1 MKDQEITR
9 LLEDWADGEDGA
21 LEALIPKVVDELRI
35 IARSFLAREHPHHSL
50 QPTEL
55 INAVYVKLAGQK
67 KLHWENR
74 SQFFSFAS
82 QLMRRILVDHA
93 RRKKTDKR
101 YGIKVPF
108 DEGLGLA
115 AEERRTEVLAVSEA
129 LDKLA
134 ELDERQAQ
142 VVEMRIFGGWTNEEI
157 AEALGVGLST
167 VKRDWKT
174 ARAWLRRE
182 LSRK

>member
-9 LLEDWADGEDGA
+9 LLENWADGEEGA
-21 LEALIPKVVDELRI
+21 LEALIPQVVDDLRV
-35 IARSFLAREHPHHSL
+35 IARSFLSREVAHHSL

-55 INAVYVKLAGQK
+55 INAVYVKLAGQR

-74 SQFFSFAS
+74 AQFFAFAS

-93 RRKKTDKR
+93 RRKRAGKR
-101 YGIKVPF
+101 DGIKVPF
-108 DEGLGLA
+108 DEALGLA
-115 AEERRTEVLAVSEA
+115 SEDRRTDVLAVHEA
-129 LDKLA
+129 LEKLA

-142 VVEMRIFGGWTNEEI
+142 VVEMRVFGGWTFEEI

-174 ARAWLRRE
+174 ALIWLRRD
-182 LSRK
+182 LSPK